1 MEQEPPTIAF
11 AEPEE
16 LEGVNDDEIVLSP
29 EDLAIFTRLKE
40 LVTSE
45 EKPIF
50 NLKTFNRYDVMAK
63 TTAVNN
69 LLKYFAPSN
78 ITETR
83 NLIQAASSLVGE
95 LLGAKKPTGKPKQE
109 PWWKRRIEKDIDSLR
124 KDLSVIESWFYGKW
138 KNRSKTKM
146 DSLNKKYH
154 LKKLGFMNAIETI
167 RQRVSAKAT
176 KVRRYNNRCQQ
187 FQQNKLFQNDQ
198 TRFYRSLE
206 DNNAE
211 NVTPNPEEATEF
223 WSNLWSNPVEH
234 REGLWL
240 EDVKEDLRT
249 VERQNDI
256 SIDQADLQK
265 QIRRT
270 ASWKSPGPDGLHG
283 FWYKNF
289 YALHK
294 TICTQLNNCLVNNS
308 IPSWMTIGRTVL
320 LMKDPAKGNE
330 VGNYRPIA
338 CLNIIWKIMSG
349 IFSDKTYKHLD
360 GNNIL
365 PVEQKG
371 CRKSSRGTKDHLV
384 LDKVIL
390 KNCKKRHTN
399 LCMSW
404 IDFKK
409 AYDMVPHSWI
419 IESMKMFGLADN
431 LVNFIRTSMKD
442 WATELFCN
450 NSHLGK
456 VNIRRGIFQ
465 GDSFSPMLFVIA
477 LIPITLVLRKINM
490 GYKLTKEG
498 PVINHMFFM
507 DDLKLFA
514 RNENEI
520 DSLVQT
526 VQLCCE
532 DIGMQFGISKCA
544 VLSMK
549 RGKTADTKAIILPTG
564 EQMSDPEATGYKYL
578 GILEYDDIL
587 RSDMKIKVRSH
598 YFKRLKLILK
608 SKLNAGNLFLGINS
622 WAVATVRYSAAILDW
637 TQDEINDMDR
647 KTRKLLKIYGAF
659 HVKSNVNRLYMKRK
673 EGGRGLISIRD
684 CVDAEIRNLNAY
696 IANSDEELFQFAS
709 ASLNLD
715 PAAIEEKENFQKRL
729 STQRRTELKS
739 MKLHGQFENDTEE
752 VKVKESWDWLRRG
765 DLKRE
770 TEALIMA
777 AQEQALNTNSIKNIS
792 IRSVT
797 QTSVGCVVKRQKM
810 LHI

>member
-1 MEQEPPTIAF
+1 
-11 AEPEE
+11 
-16 LEGVNDDEIVLSP
+16 
-29 EDLAIFTRLKE
+29 
-40 LVTSE
+40 
-45 EKPIF
+45 
-50 NLKTFNRYDVMAK
+50 
-63 TTAVNN
+63 
-69 LLKYFAPSN
+69 
-78 ITETR
+78 
-83 NLIQAASSLVGE
+83 
-95 LLGAKKPTGKPKQE
+95 
-109 PWWKRRIEKDIDSLR
+109 
-124 KDLSVIESWFYGKW
+124 
-138 KNRSKTKM
+138 M
-146 DSLNKKYH
+146 D
-154 LKKLGFMNAIETI
+154 
-167 RQRVSAKAT
+167 
-176 KVRRYNNRCQQ
+176 
-187 FQQNKLFQNDQ
+187 
-198 TRFYRSLE
+198 
-206 DNNAE
+206 
-211 NVTPNPEEATEF
+211 
-223 WSNLWSNPVEH
+223 
-234 REGLWL
+234 
-240 EDVKEDLRT
+240 
-249 VERQNDI
+249 
-256 SIDQADLQK
+256 
-265 QIRRT
+265 
-270 ASWKSPGPDGLHG
+270 
-283 FWYKNF
+283 
-289 YALHK
+289 
-294 TICTQLNNCLVNNS
+294 
-308 IPSWMTIGRTVL
+308 
-320 LMKDPAKGNE
+320 
-330 VGNYRPIA
+330 
-338 CLNIIWKIMSG
+338 
-349 IFSDKTYKHLD
+349 
-360 GNNIL
+360 
-365 PVEQKG
+365 
-371 CRKSSRGTKDHLV
+371 
-384 LDKVIL
+384 
-390 KNCKKRHTN
+390 
-399 LCMSW
+399 
-404 IDFKK
+404 
-409 AYDMVPHSWI
+409 I